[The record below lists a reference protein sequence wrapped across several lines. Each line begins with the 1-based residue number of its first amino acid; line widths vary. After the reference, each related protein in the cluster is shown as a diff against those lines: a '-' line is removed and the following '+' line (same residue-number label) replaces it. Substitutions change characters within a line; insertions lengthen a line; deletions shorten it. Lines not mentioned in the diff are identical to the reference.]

1 VSVDRLLTLSEV
13 ADHLA
18 CSLSTVKRLVRAGD
32 LSTVRL
38 RKRAPRVR
46 ESDLASYVLSLN
58 AGATGGRARGSTPLA
73 GVVLA
78 DGERLTD

>member
-1 VSVDRLLTLSEV
+1 MNVDRLLTLSEV

-18 CSLSTVKRLVRAGD
+18 CSLSTVKRLVRDGD

-46 ESDLASYVLSLN
+46 ESDLACYVLSLN
-58 AGATGGRARGSTPLA
+58 AGGRGRARGSMPLA

-78 DGERLTD
+78 AGERLTD